1 MKKQFLLLT
10 LFTYFSAQ
18 AQLPSSPQKISKNE
32 NPHPHIGLPSDDR
45 EAGDVIYE
53 NDFSDFGTWMV
64 YTESGT
70 TPQWELVTTTPSD
83 MVDYV
88 DVFYSPT
95 NANGFAAF
103 NGIQYL
109 LDEDVTPIDA
119 LLELNTSIN
128 CTEQPTVILE
138 FFMAFRAFY
147 TEKVFVEVTNNDWVS
162 FQVFELFEELP
173 TNAPTVQKVMRYNIS
188 EVAGG
193 QANVR
198 IRFRYQE
205 SGADPIYGAGYG
217 AMLDDLIV
225 REAWNYDQQITATY
239 HRSGIGLSHPSGL
252 DYYYIPFSQL
262 TEIYFSGTTENFG
275 NLVQTGAKLNVEIS
289 NAGTFFG
296 TSVPIDLDLFTTDTF
311 TCGTSFIPSAS
322 GEYDIKYWVDS
333 DNPEEETQN
342 DTLYSLFAVTDNLY
356 GRHNG
361 LHSSSIANVATNTG
375 NPFLIGNTM
384 DIFADDQIGAVY
396 VSVSY
401 DASNIGKLIFAQI
414 MTLEEDGTYTLLGR
428 TDDHAITAGENGD
441 FVELCFE
448 DYAVEIEAGQ
458 TILVLAGHYGGDTE
472 VRFRLAQ
479 SVEEQ
484 TVLGYVSGA
493 TDPFFLTDPH
503 AVMLSLNLSYVNCY
517 GTIEEQNSTFSVD
530 QNTPNPCNE
539 TTILPYELTQPGDVK
554 ILITDFTGK
563 IIFQETLENR
573 TIGANIFQLNTENF
587 PAGTYSYTF
596 IINGESLTKKMVVV
610 R

>member
-10 LFTYFSAQ
+10 LFACFSAL
-18 AQLPSSPQKISKNE
+18 AQLPSAPQKISKNA

-83 MVDYV
+83 LATYA
-88 DVFYSPT
+88 DVFNSPT
-95 NANGFAAF
+95 NANGFGAF
-103 NGIQYL
+103 NGVQYL

-128 CTEQPTVILE
+128 CTEKPTVILE

-217 AMLDDLIV
+217 AMVDDLIV

-296 TSVPIDLDLFTTDTF
+296 TSVPIDLDLFTTDSF
-311 TCGTSFIPSAS
+311 NCATSFIPSAS
-322 GEYDIKYWVDS
+322 GEYEIKYWMDS
-333 DNPEEETQN
+333 DNPEQETRN

-361 LHSSSIANVATNTG
+361 LPSSTIANVATNIG
-375 NPFLIGNTM
+375 NPFMIGNTM
-384 DIFADDQIGAVY
+384 DFFGDDNFDQVIVAV
-396 VSVSY
+396 SSNPT
-401 DASNIGKLIFAQI
+401 NIGKLIFAQI
-414 MTLEEDGTYTLLGR
+414 MKLQEDGSYTLVAR
-428 TDDHAITAGENGD
+428 TPDHKITASENGG

-448 DYAVEIEAGQ
+448 EVFEVNYGETFLI
-458 TILVLAGHYGGDTE
+458 LAGHYGGDSE

-479 SVEEQ
+479 PVDEG
-484 TVLGYVSGA
+484 TVLGYTFEA
-493 TDPFFLTDPH
+493 TEPFFLTQPN
-503 AVMLSLNLSYVNCY
+503 AVVLNLNMAYCY
-517 GTIEEQNSTFSVD
+517 GAIEEQNSTFSID

-539 TTILPYELTQPGDVK
+539 TTILPYNLTQPGDVK
-554 ILITDFTGK
+554 ILITDLTGK

-610 R
+610 K

>member
-1 MKKQFLLLT
+1 M
-10 LFTYFSAQ
+10 
-18 AQLPSSPQKISKNE
+18 
-32 NPHPHIGLPSDDR
+32 
-45 EAGDVIYE
+45 
-53 NDFSDFGTWMV
+53 
-64 YTESGT
+64 
-70 TPQWELVTTTPSD
+70 
-83 MVDYV
+83 
-88 DVFYSPT
+88 
-95 NANGFAAF
+95 
-103 NGIQYL
+103 
-109 LDEDVTPIDA
+109 
-119 LLELNTSIN
+119 
-128 CTEQPTVILE
+128 
-138 FFMAFRAFY
+138 
-147 TEKVFVEVTNNDWVS
+147 EVTNNDWVS
-162 FQVFELFEELP
+162 FQAFELFEELP

-217 AMLDDLIV
+217 AMVDDLIV

-262 TEIYFSGTTENFG
+262 TEIYFSGITENFG

-296 TSVPIDLDLFTTDTF
+296 TSVPIDLDLFITDSF
-311 TCGTSFIPSAS
+311 NCATSFIPSAS
-322 GEYDIKYWVDS
+322 GEYEIKYWMDS
-333 DNPEEETQN
+333 DNPEQETRN

-384 DIFADDQIGAVY
+384 DIFADDQIGSVY

-401 DASNIGKLIFAQI
+401 DATNIGKLIFAQI

-428 TDDHAITAGENGD
+428 TEDHAITAGENGD

-479 SVEEQ
+479 SVEEE

-493 TDPFFLTDPH
+493 TEPFFLTDPH
-503 AVMLSLNLSYVNCY
+503 AVMLSLNLSYANCY

-539 TTILPYELTQPGDVK
+539 TTILPYELTHPSDVK
-554 ILITDFTGK
+554 ILITDLTGK

-587 PAGTYSYTF
+587 AAGTYSYTF
-596 IINGESLTKKMVVV
+596 IINSESLTKKMVVV
-610 R
+610 K